1 MARIRALQDYVG
13 RRKGEEFD
21 ASDEDARILC
31 APDLP
36 GGQKCERLELEPR
49 AMTATDSPLVTESR
63 RGRYQRRDMR
73 ARE

>member
-1 MARIRALQDYVG
+1 MPRIRALQDYVG

-36 GGQKCERLELEPR
+36 GGQKCERVNMR
-49 AMTATDSPLVTESR
+49 AMTAEDSPIVESR
-63 RGRYQRRDMR
+63 RGRYARRDMR